1 MGDHFYLVPEWMD
14 IFSCCWILACSK
26 NPFNFVLL
34 CPLLRLPP
42 PFHSRMSDDH
52 NRDLFLPLV
61 SLQSSSEFGTT

>member
-34 CPLLRLPP
+34 CPQAPTKISKPERPHL
-42 PFHSRMSDDH
+42 
-52 NRDLFLPLV
+52 
-61 SLQSSSEFGTT
+61 